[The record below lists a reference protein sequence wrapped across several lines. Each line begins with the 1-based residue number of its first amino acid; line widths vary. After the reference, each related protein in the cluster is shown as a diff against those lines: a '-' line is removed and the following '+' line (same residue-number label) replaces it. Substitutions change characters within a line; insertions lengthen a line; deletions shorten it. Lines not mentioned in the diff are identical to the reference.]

1 MRITAKVDYAVRA
14 MCELAGQGGGPVR
27 GERLRRAQAIPQSF
41 LENILHELKRAGLV
55 ATQRGVDGGY
65 RLAKPA
71 DEITVADIIRAVEG
85 PLADVRGS
93 RPDSLTYD
101 GAAVPLRDV
110 WLAVRA
116 NLRAVLEHVTVA
128 DIAEDHLPELVPK
141 LLADPEAVTP
151 PLTEQRRRGRG
162 GVTAGRVPGSV
173 AARPPDRAPPARCQ
187 AWSRP
192 QRRRSRFSICE
203 KNRASTTMPMTRMTI
218 IVAIRPGCVEQL
230 TVRGQQEAER
240 RCLAMIDEQLAGHQA
255 APGER
260 PALLEPGDERRQAAG
275 RMTWR

>member
-27 GERLRRAQAIPQSF
+27 GERLAAAQGIPQSF
-41 LENILHELKRAGLV
+41 LENILHELKRAGLI

-101 GAAVPLRDV
+101 GAAVALRDV

-128 DIAEDHLPELVPK
+128 DIAEQHLPELVPE
-141 LLADPEAVTP
+141 LLADPEA
-151 PLTEQRRRGRG
+151 
-162 GVTAGRVPGSV
+162 
-173 AARPPDRAPPARCQ
+173 
-187 AWSRP
+187 SRP
-192 QRRRSRFSICE
+192 
-203 KNRASTTMPMTRMTI
+203 
-218 IVAIRPGCVEQL
+218 
-230 TVRGQQEAER
+230 
-240 RCLAMIDEQLAGHQA
+240 H
-255 APGER
+255 
-260 PALLEPGDERRQAAG
+260 
-275 RMTWR
+275 

>member
-27 GERLRRAQAIPQSF
+27 GERLAAAQAIPQSF

-65 RLAKPA
+65 RLARAA

-141 LLADPEAVTP
+141 LLADPEA
-151 PLTEQRRRGRG
+151 
-162 GVTAGRVPGSV
+162 
-173 AARPPDRAPPARCQ
+173 
-187 AWSRP
+187 SRP
-192 QRRRSRFSICE
+192 
-203 KNRASTTMPMTRMTI
+203 
-218 IVAIRPGCVEQL
+218 
-230 TVRGQQEAER
+230 
-240 RCLAMIDEQLAGHQA
+240 H
-255 APGER
+255 
-260 PALLEPGDERRQAAG
+260 
-275 RMTWR
+275 

>member
-1 MRITAKVDYAVRA
+1 VRITAKVDYAVRA
-14 MCELAGQGGGPVR
+14 MCELAGHGGGPVR
-27 GERLRRAQAIPQSF
+27 GERLAGAQAIPQSF

-128 DIAEDHLPELVPK
+128 DIAEDHLPELVPE
-141 LLADPEAVTP
+141 LLADPEA
-151 PLTEQRRRGRG
+151 
-162 GVTAGRVPGSV
+162 
-173 AARPPDRAPPARCQ
+173 
-187 AWSRP
+187 SRP
-192 QRRRSRFSICE
+192 
-203 KNRASTTMPMTRMTI
+203 
-218 IVAIRPGCVEQL
+218 
-230 TVRGQQEAER
+230 
-240 RCLAMIDEQLAGHQA
+240 H
-255 APGER
+255 
-260 PALLEPGDERRQAAG
+260 
-275 RMTWR
+275 